1 MNDDTAANA
10 NANANAEPQP
20 AAQVARY
27 WGDERKDLVKHNW
40 LEHPVTQAWFYR
52 RRAGDPKAN
61 LYDYWRDKFLSTPA
75 PLALSVG
82 CGFGAFERVALM
94 WNLAQRFE
102 ACDLSENAIA
112 QARIY
117 AAEQGLADRVTYSV
131 ANLDAVSL
139 PEARYDAIFGISS
152 LHHVTEL
159 DHLFAQCRQALKPG
173 GLLFVDEY
181 VGPARFQSA
190 PHVVA
195 LINRLIGILPER
207 YRRSVYLNG
216 APRQAYENPPPEMFE
231 HSDPSEA
238 IRSDAIV
245 PTLSRYFEIIDYK
258 PYGGALLHM
267 LLSGT
272 AGNFDPASDSDI
284 ALLEMMALLEEELEK
299 AGVIGSDFVSL
310 VAKPKP

>member
-1 MNDDTAANA
+1 LNDDGGNDGT
-10 NANANAEPQP
+10 P
-20 AAQVARY
+20 AAARVAQF
-27 WGDERKDLVKHNW
+27 WGNERKELVKHNW
-40 LEHPVTQAWFYR
+40 LEHPVTQAWIYS
-52 RRAGDPKAN
+52 RRAGNPNAN
-61 LYDYWRDKFLSTPA
+61 LYDYWRDKFLTTPA
-75 PLALSVG
+75 PLALSIG

-102 ACDLSENAIA
+102 ACDLSDSAIA

-117 AAEQGLADRVTYSV
+117 AAEQGLAERVSYSV
-131 ANLDAVSL
+131 ADLDALTL
-139 PEARYDAIFGISS
+139 PEGRYDAIFGISS
-152 LHHVTEL
+152 LHHVREL
-159 DHLFAQCRQALKPG
+159 DRLFAQCRRALKPG

-195 LINRLIGILPER
+195 LINQLIDILPER
-207 YRRSVYLNG
+207 YRRSVYMNG
-216 APRQAYENPPPEMFE
+216 APRHRYDNPPPEFFE
-231 HSDPSEA
+231 QTDPSEA

-245 PTLSRYFEIIDYK
+245 PTLTRHFEIVDHK

-272 AGNFDPASDSDI
+272 AGNFDPAAEGDATI
-284 ALLEMMALLEEELEK
+284 LRLLAFLEEQLEK

-310 VAKPKP
+310 VARPLP